1 MYEIAQL
8 AIHPNEGSFSGRW
21 MAYCDE
27 HKIPY
32 RLVDCLHSDIIPQ
45 LTSVDALLWHW
56 HHQDPRAQLM
66 ARQAIMAAE
75 AMGVTVFPNTATS
88 WHFDDKV
95 AQKYLLE
102 AVGAPLV
109 PTYVFYDLSE
119 ALQWIDG
126 AMFPKVFKLRTGGGS
141 LNVRLVRHA
150 QEARALAKQAFTG
163 GFRPVASY
171 QQDAGKRFRIARQR
185 RDLLG
190 VVKRL
195 PRTLATIQQLNRAL
209 GRERGYVYFQDFV
222 PDNKFDTRVTI
233 IGNRAFAFTR
243 NVRPGDFRASGSG
256 DIVYDVQR
264 IRPQCVQIAFEVTSK
279 VASQS
284 MAFDFVLAANHQP
297 MIVEVS
303 YCYDPAAVYQC
314 TGHWDNQLNWH
325 QGHMWPQDA
334 ILIDLLED
342 LYRHKLPG
350 IQPRAM
356 AQTIGHVS
364 PIQNSDPRSVPQ

>member
-1 MYEIAQL
+1 
-8 AIHPNEGSFSGRW
+8 
-21 MAYCDE
+21 
-27 HKIPY
+27 
-32 RLVDCLHSDIIPQ
+32 
-45 LTSVDALLWHW
+45 
-56 HHQDPRAQLM
+56 M
-66 ARQAIMAAE
+66 ARQVIMAAE
-75 AMGVTVFPNTATS
+75 AMGVAVFPNTPTC
-88 WHFDDKV
+88 WHYDDKV

-126 AMFPKVFKLRTGGGS
+126 AVFPKVFKLRTGAGS
-141 LNVRLVRHA
+141 VNVRLVRHA

-163 GFRPVASY
+163 GFQPVAPY
-171 QQDAGKRFRIARQR
+171 QQDARKRFRTARQR
-185 RDLLG
+185 RDLLS

-195 PRTLATIQQLNRAL
+195 PRTLATIRQLNQAL
-209 GRERGYVYFQDFV
+209 GRERGYVYFQDFIA
-222 PDNKFDTRVTI
+222 DNQFDTRVTI

-264 IRPQCVQIAFEVTSK
+264 IHPQCVPIAFAVTRK
-279 VASQS
+279 VGSQS
-284 MAFDFVLAANHQP
+284 MAFDFVLTANQQP

-314 TGHWDNQLNWH
+314 TGHWDDQFKWN

-342 LYRHKLPG
+342 VGRHKLPG
-350 IQPRAM
+350 IQPRTM
-356 AQTIGHVS
+356 DQTTES
-364 PIQNSDPRSVPQ
+364 SSQLLT